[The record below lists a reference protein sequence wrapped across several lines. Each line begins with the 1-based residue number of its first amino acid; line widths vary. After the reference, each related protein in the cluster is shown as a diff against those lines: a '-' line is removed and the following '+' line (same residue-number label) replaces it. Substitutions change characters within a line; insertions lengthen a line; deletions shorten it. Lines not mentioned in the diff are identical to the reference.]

1 MGLLDG
7 KGQTVRYAA
16 PGENVQIFLNIAN
29 EDAVK
34 RGDVLCNRDTMMPV
48 TDLFEAEMDI
58 LDLLDYKPL
67 MTKGY
72 TCIMHIHTYNDEVI
86 IKDLISTTETDEKGE
101 IVTKQKPQFA
111 RSQSKVICRVQP
123 KNPVACEKFDSIQ
136 QMGRFTLRDE
146 GRTIAV
152 GKVLKYKPYSKG
164 VVGASAV
171 AEVTKK
177 MAAAN
182 IVTVQAPVQELVYNM
197 DDDTLAVKKPEM
209 GAIAEGDE
217 DY

>member
-72 TCIMHIHTYNDEVI
+72 TADTAIDKVYEVYGKSKCVMAILDAMIVDKQAHIE
-86 IKDLISTTETDEKGE
+86 
-101 IVTKQKPQFA
+101 
-111 RSQSKVICRVQP
+111 
-123 KNPVACEKFDSIQ
+123 
-136 QMGRFTLRDE
+136 RF
-146 GRTIAV
+146 
-152 GKVLKYKPYSKG
+152 
-164 VVGASAV
+164 
-171 AEVTKK
+171 
-177 MAAAN
+177 
-182 IVTVQAPVQELVYNM
+182 
-197 DDDTLAVKKPEM
+197 
-209 GAIAEGDE
+209 
-217 DY
+217 

>member
-34 RGDVLCNRDTMMPV
+34 RGDVLCHRDTMMPV

-101 IVTKQKPQFA
+101 LVTKQKP
-111 RSQSKVICRVQP
+111 
-123 KNPVACEKFDSIQ
+123 
-136 QMGRFTLRDE
+136 
-146 GRTIAV
+146 
-152 GKVLKYKPYSKG
+152 
-164 VVGASAV
+164 
-171 AEVTKK
+171 
-177 MAAAN
+177 
-182 IVTVQAPVQELVYNM
+182 
-197 DDDTLAVKKPEM
+197 
-209 GAIAEGDE
+209 
-217 DY
+217 